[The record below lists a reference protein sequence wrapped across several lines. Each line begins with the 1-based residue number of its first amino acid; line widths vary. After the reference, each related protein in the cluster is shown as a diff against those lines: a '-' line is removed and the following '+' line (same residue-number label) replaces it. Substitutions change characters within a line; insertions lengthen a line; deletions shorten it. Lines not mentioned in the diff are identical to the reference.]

1 MAFIGNLLTDGVNY
15 VTSINTE
22 VEREVRQETE
32 ADSNDML
39 RLHLNLTKSLY
50 ENKEKTYGKSSFMVV
65 LIITLVSTYM
75 EMILTLFQLYCELSS
90 DFLRYNVSL
99 LCFPRFHSYIGLF
112 LTVSSG
118 YLGAANDI
126 ILLWH

>member
-22 VEREVRQETE
+22 AEREVRQETE

-75 EMILTLFQLYCELSS
+75 EMI
-90 DFLRYNVSL
+90 
-99 LCFPRFHSYIGLF
+99 
-112 LTVSSG
+112 
-118 YLGAANDI
+118 
-126 ILLWH
+126 